1 MDNRLID
8 VAIGLALVFAL
19 TSLLTTAVQE
29 AWSQMKGKRGLFLQK
44 ALVSFLADDNAFALK
59 VMQHPLLVSLA
70 PQTKASPGKP
80 SYIEASSL
88 VPALLGHLIG
98 LTATKVRP
106 ASPQGLI
113 ELLQGKAVPQEF
125 LDGLV
130 ALSHGVENDWPAF
143 EARLGGWWDAVN
155 ERASGWFKRDV
166 QLTVFVIGV
175 LTAAAMNINP
185 ITVATRLWNDEG
197 LRAAIVSYASG
208 EQVAQLAA
216 RAPSPAPAPAIA
228 PPPASAG
235 DPAARLGALSTAL
248 QDAIGQPPAG
258 DGALAHKRLVAT
270 LERVLNFKTS
280 LARATPAQWS
290 DLLPSARLLLD
301 DLPRERL
308 PAAVRLAQD
317 QLVEAL
323 ATKPARAAPD
333 APASAPG
340 AGASAPEGKPCRPAE
355 DASLCAVRQRAEALE
370 ELQRLGLPIG
380 WSESAQPQYFGGC
393 PAGFA
398 PAHLCW
404 WGNRLVS
411 LLGWLIVGLACTL
424 GAPFWFD
431 ALSRLVRLRASG
443 DKPQAAAPAPATPAP
458 TTSTTRS
465 GPGAPVGPA
474 GMAMHDATT
483 DAERALTEAQVR
495 ALQRALLMA
504 EGDCSG
510 WFDGKTRRRI
520 QAWQN
525 QHAPGT
531 GSGSLNQ
538 TEIDALLTGG

>member
-44 ALVSFLADDNAFALK
+44 ALVSFLGDDNAFALK

-70 PQTKASPGKP
+70 PQTKANPGKP

-216 RAPSPAPAPAIA
+216 RVPAPAIA
-228 PPPASAG
+228 PPPVPAG

-248 QDAIGQPPAG
+248 QDAIAQAPAG
-258 DGALAHKRLVAT
+258 DNALTHKRLVAT
-270 LERVLNFKTS
+270 LERVLNFKKS
-280 LARATPAQWS
+280 LAQLPPAQWS
-290 DLLPSARLLLD
+290 DLQPSARLLLD

-317 QLVEAL
+317 QLVDTL
-323 ATKPARAAPD
+323 VPRPP
-333 APASAPG
+333 APAAQAPAAGPG
-340 AGASAPEGKPCRPAE
+340 AAASAPEGKPCRAAE

-380 WSESAQPQYFGGC
+380 WSESAQPQYFHGC

-443 DKPQAAAPAPATPAP
+443 DKPQASSAAPATAAPPVAAAGAAPAAP
-458 TTSTTRS
+458 L
-465 GPGAPVGPA
+465 GPVGT
-474 GMAMHDATT
+474 AMHDATT

-495 ALQRALLMA
+495 AVQRALLIA

-510 WFDGKTRRRI
+510 WFDGKTRLRI
-520 QAWQN
+520 QAWQD
-525 QHAPGT
+525 QRQPGSGT
-531 GSGSLNQ
+531 GSLNQ
-538 TEIDALLTGG
+538 AEIDALLGR